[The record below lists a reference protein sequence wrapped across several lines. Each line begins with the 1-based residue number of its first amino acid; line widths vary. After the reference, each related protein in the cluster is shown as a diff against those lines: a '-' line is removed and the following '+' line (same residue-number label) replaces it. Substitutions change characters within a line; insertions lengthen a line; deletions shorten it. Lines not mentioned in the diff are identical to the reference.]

1 MNMGDMKML
10 IKFSVKNFACF
21 KDEAVL
27 DLNLS
32 KRKEH
37 PENIINKGKYKGL
50 STALAY
56 GANAAG
62 KTSLFRA
69 ITVALKIIRFSNLIQ
84 VNELLPVIPFKFDD
98 TTALE
103 PSEFEFQFIAS
114 NGIKYVYGFKA
125 DNKKIYE
132 EYLYKYT
139 SSRPSKVFS
148 REGDKYNFTDKEISK
163 LEPLTKMNTENKLF
177 IATATAWNA
186 ESTKIPFE
194 WLASYIDTYTNITDL
209 SNIAMSRYKGEKKED
224 YISFTEQLLKGAD
237 INISKVKVDI
247 QKIKVDP
254 AMKPFMPGVMING
267 QLVQPNEQERITIST
282 IHSIKSFDGDEKQFA
297 LNIAEES
304 QATQMLF
311 SFGPM
316 IKDALDHGKTI
327 VIDEIDRSMHPLLL
341 KYILEMFSNPE
352 INKNGAQLIVT
363 THDTTQMRLSRFRR
377 DQFYFVEKDNS
388 TGESKLYSLNDYT
401 VRKKESIEKGYLSG
415 RYGAIPN
422 IDFMRE

>member
-1 MNMGDMKML
+1 ML

-21 KDEAVL
+21 KEGAVL

-50 STALAY
+50 SSALTY

-62 KTSLFRA
+62 KTSLFRSM
-69 ITVALKIIRFSNLIQ
+69 TVALRIIKFSNLRQ
-84 VNELLPVIPFKFDD
+84 VNELLPVMPFKFDEI
-98 TTALE
+98 TALK
-103 PSEFEFQFIAS
+103 PSEFEFQFVAS
-114 NGIKYVYGFKA
+114 DGIKYVYGFKA
-125 DNKKIYE
+125 DNKKIHE

-139 SSRPSKVFS
+139 SSRASKVFS
-148 REGDKYNFTDKEISK
+148 REGGNYNFTDKELGK

-209 SNIAMSRYKGEKKED
+209 SNIAMDRYKGEKSDD
-224 YISFTEQLLKGAD
+224 YIQFTEQLLKGAD
-237 INISKVKVDI
+237 INISKLKVDI
-247 QKIKVDP
+247 DKVKLNP
-254 AMKPFMPGVMING
+254 AMKSLIPGVVING
-267 QLVQPNEQERITIST
+267 QLVQPEEQERITIST
-282 IHSIKSFDGDEKQFA
+282 IHKIKSNEGDEKQFT

-316 IKDALDHGKTI
+316 IKDAFDYGKTI

-341 KYILEMFSNPE
+341 KYVLEMFSNPE

-363 THDTTQMRLSRFRR
+363 THDTTQMRLARFRR
-377 DQFYFVEKDNS
+377 DQFYFVEKNNM
-388 TGESKLYSLNDYT
+388 TGESKLYSLNDFT
-401 VRKKESIEKGYLSG
+401 VRNKESIEKGYLSG
-415 RYGAIPN
+415 RYGALPD
-422 IDFMRE
+422 IDFMRD